1 MPGATAGVAVNRPGF
16 ADCARSHINP
26 FGSAVECMH
35 LEERAEV
42 AMGGTIFVSYRRDDS
57 PGTAGRLR
65 DRLADAFGP
74 DSLFMDVD
82 NIPAGVDFVGHLNA
96 QVAACDV
103 FLAIVG
109 LNWLNTIDETGCRR
123 IDNPDDFVRT
133 EIAAAL
139 ARSIAVIPITIN
151 GARLPKADELP
162 DPLKPLIRRQA
173 VEVRNAQFHRD
184 AEALIEKLHRAL
196 GNDRV
201 GPYGQ
206 RAAVRFRWS
215 STRGRIMLAFAGALL
230 LACWLGFYLMG
241 VSVSDG
247 VSKFDGN
254 WLVHRVGCA
263 ARPELSFQIHL
274 ENGKISGRF
283 EPREIS
289 ALPGSRP
296 PIIGSIS
303 ASGEINFNHHKVD
316 SAGAVADAN
325 AYYTGTFRGNSASGT
340 FNNGEC
346 NGTFTMART

>member
-1 MPGATAGVAVNRPGF
+1 MPDATAGA
-16 ADCARSHINP
+16 ADRAQPHVNP
-26 FGSAVECMH
+26 FSNAVEWVY
-35 LEERAEV
+35 LEERAEGP
-42 AMGGTIFVSYRRDDS
+42 MGGTIFINYRRDDS

-74 DSLFMDVD
+74 GSLFMDVD
-82 NIPAGVDFVGHLNA
+82 NIPAGVDFVDHLNA
-96 QVAACDV
+96 HVAVCDV
-103 FLAIVG
+103 FLAIIG
-109 LNWLNTIDETGCRR
+109 PNWLNALGETGGRR
-123 IDNPDDFVRT
+123 VDNPDDFVRI

-139 ARSIAVIPITIN
+139 ARNIPVVPVTID

-162 DPLKPLIRRQA
+162 DPLKPLIRRHA

-184 AEALIEKLHRAL
+184 AEALIEQLHRTL
-196 GNDRV
+196 GSDRV

-206 RAAVRFRWS
+206 RATVRFRWF
-215 STRGRIMLAFAGALL
+215 STRARITLAFAGALL
-230 LACWLGFYLMG
+230 LACLLGFYQMG
-241 VSVSDG
+241 VSVLAPGG

-283 EPREIS
+283 EPKEIS

-303 ASGEINFNHHKVD
+303 AYGEINFNHPKVS
-316 SAGAVADAN
+316 SAGEIGDAN
-325 AYYTGTFRGNSASGT
+325 AYYTGAFRGNSASGK
-340 FNNGEC
+340 FSNGEC

>member
-1 MPGATAGVAVNRPGF
+1 
-16 ADCARSHINP
+16 
-26 FGSAVECMH
+26 
-35 LEERAEV
+35 
-42 AMGGTIFVSYRRDDS
+42 MGGTIFVSYRRDDS

-82 NIPAGVDFVGHLNA
+82 NIPAGVDFVDHLSA
-96 QVAACDV
+96 HVAACDV

-109 LNWLNTIDETGCRR
+109 PNWLNTTGETGRRR

-139 ARSIAVIPITIN
+139 TRNIPVIPVTID
-151 GARLPKADELP
+151 GAVLPKADELP
-162 DPLKPLIRRQA
+162 EPLKPLIRRQA

-196 GNDRV
+196 GSDRV
-201 GPYGQ
+201 GPNGQ
-206 RAAVRFRWS
+206 RAPVRLRWS
-215 STRGRIMLAFAGALL
+215 STRVRIALAFSGALL
-230 LACWLGFYLMG
+230 LACWLAFYQMG
-241 VSVSDG
+241 VSVLPPGG

-283 EPREIS
+283 EPKEIS
-289 ALPGSRP
+289 SLPGGRP

-316 SAGAVADAN
+316 SAGAIADAN

-346 NGTFTMART
+346 SGTFTMART